1 MKMEFDLRDLNRSAL
16 ERLVK
21 QLIGADGPE
30 EKEIMD
36 KLSDAAK
43 KESEDLADLT
53 EEKRGKASP
62 VDTEDEPRLQK
73 RRPKSKTDD

>member
-36 KLSDAAK
+36 KLSEAAK
-43 KESEDLADLT
+43 KESDDLADLK

-62 VDTEDEPRLQK
+62 VDTEDEPLLRK
-73 RRPKSKTDD
+73 RRSKGQLED